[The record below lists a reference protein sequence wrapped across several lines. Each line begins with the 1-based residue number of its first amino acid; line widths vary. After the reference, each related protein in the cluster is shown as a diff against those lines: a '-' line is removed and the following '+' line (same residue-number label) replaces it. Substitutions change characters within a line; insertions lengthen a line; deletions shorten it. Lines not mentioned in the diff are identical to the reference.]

1 MAVEMKKLSA
11 IEEIE
16 AGMSQ
21 AAERA
26 AKAAENAGKPRRF
39 VSNTIV
45 LLKHGQTATV
55 RPLYNMDQAIV
66 RWMHDKF
73 KNTDPALSSDFNG
86 KAAPIANICA
96 EKLSGQP
103 CLFCVDAAAN
113 KLEANRE
120 AFVPVYVY
128 KIVDAAG
135 QPVLYKAQDGTFKP
149 VQGFR
154 LLRLKMSSPILLQLM
169 TIWKDPDYNKD
180 VTGSNFTIT
189 RTDTPSKNPNQ
200 PPKVTYG
207 CTPKPPTPMNP
218 NLKAAIPPIDSFRAA
233 LIEIFPEKVVQH
245 APVAQPAS
253 SLDAIADSYKV
264 AGSVDV
270 PEDGSDAEGFDPNF

>member
-16 AGMSQ
+16 AGMNE

-26 AKAAENAGKPRRF
+26 KAAAANNGKPRRF

-55 RPLYNMDQAIV
+55 RPLYDMDQAIV

-73 KNTDPALSSDFNG
+73 KNTDPALSADFNG
-86 KAAPIANICA
+86 KAAPIANLCA
-96 EKLSGQP
+96 EKLSEQP
-103 CLFCVDAAAN
+103 CLLCVNATAN

-135 QPVLYKAQDGTFKP
+135 QSVTYKAQDGSFKS

-154 LLRLKMSSPILLQLM
+154 LLRLKMGSAILKQLM
-169 TIWKDPDYNKD
+169 SVFKDPDYNRD
-180 VTGSNFTIT
+180 VTGCNFTIT

-200 PPKVTYG
+200 PPKVEYT
-207 CTPKPPTPMNP
+207 CTPKPPAPMDP
-218 NLKAAIPPIDSFRAA
+218 NLKAAIPPIDRFCEA
-233 LIEIFPEKVVQH
+233 LVEIFPEKVIQH
-245 APVAQPAS
+245 APVAQAGS